1 VYLLLD
7 HKITVK
13 PISHDHIDANKWYV
27 PFGVKITNEIK
38 IIAKK
43 KQKINTTKA
52 DMSPIK
58 AWCKI
63 DHFCF

>member
-1 VYLLLD
+1 MYLLID

-27 PFGVKITNEIK
+27 PFGVKISNEIK

-43 KQKINTTKA
+43 VTEDKHSESGHESN
-52 DMSPIK
+52 
-58 AWCKI
+58 
-63 DHFCF
+63 